1 MIILVSRTGWW
12 IGRQEQLTIDERE
25 LIFRELSRNC
35 SAWLSAKALG
45 RHHSTISREI
55 ERNGG
60 EKIYR
65 AVEA

>member
-1 MIILVSRTGWW
+1 M
-12 IGRQEQLTIDERE
+12 TIDERE